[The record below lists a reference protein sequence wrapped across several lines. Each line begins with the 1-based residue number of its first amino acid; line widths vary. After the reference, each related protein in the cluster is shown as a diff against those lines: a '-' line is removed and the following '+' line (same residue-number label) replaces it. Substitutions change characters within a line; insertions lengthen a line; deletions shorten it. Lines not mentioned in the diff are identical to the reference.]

1 MRSLALA
8 GVALPFLPFAQWP
21 TIMAG
26 ISAISPFVSLS
37 AAMGSRHPAWLGL
50 LGLPLVILAI
60 FKRRWFCW
68 HLCPT
73 GFILELAAFRRRA
86 GQQPPAG
93 CPHIG
98 KWLLITGIGMAA
110 AGYPLLT
117 ILDPLQIL
125 SGFFNALRWK
135 PNEWKVFAAAI
146 PFLALLILNFLR
158 PNVWCRWL
166 CPLGAAQQFLGT
178 AGSTLYHHLDCC
190 RPASQACGKTN
201 SSGLAEDIAQTNEI
215 KPAPPA
221 KGIQRRVF
229 LMTCLGGIAGWAFTA
244 RKTRAAVVRPPGA
257 VREDIFTG
265 LCARCGNCINV
276 CPENIIVPDFGASGL
291 RGLLTPVLKYDRGHY
306 CNEWCAKCLRA
317 CPTSAIRRFSPEQ
330 KRLLAIGTAHIDKSL
345 CLAWNDRQ
353 DCMVCQEFCP
363 YQAVSIVKHE
373 GVNCP
378 EVREEICRGCGAC
391 ESQCPAL
398 PARAIIVRGKREQS
412 PVKINQNF

>member
-125 SGFFNALRWK
+125 SGFFNALQWK

-257 VREDIFTG
+257 
-265 LCARCGNCINV
+265 
-276 CPENIIVPDFGASGL
+276 
-291 RGLLTPVLKYDRGHY
+291 
-306 CNEWCAKCLRA
+306 LRA
-317 CPTSAIRRFSPEQ
+317 LRQ
-330 KRLLAIGTAHIDKSL
+330 LHKRLPRKHH
-345 CLAWNDRQ
+345 
-353 DCMVCQEFCP
+353 CP
-363 YQAVSIVKHE
+363 GFRRK
-373 GVNCP
+373 
-378 EVREEICRGCGAC
+378 R
-391 ESQCPAL
+391 
-398 PARAIIVRGKREQS
+398 PARAADACFKIRSRALLQRMVREMPAGVSDIRHPPFFARAETS
-412 PVKINQNF
+412 ACNRHGAY